1 MPIDEITMDDFLR
14 IKAIFEIE
22 TGENLNKN
30 ACFNT
35 QFVSFQVI
43 VKK

>member
-30 ACFNT
+30 ASFNM
-35 QFVSFQVI
+35 SWLM
-43 VKK
+43 